1 VIAWRIVQV
10 SPLLG
15 IRGRTDCDAMN
26 AARGSFDQYR
36 VLLPT
41 RQLATKKGGF
51 SMKLD
56 SPKASQLPA
65 DETKNRCSPVE
76 CCKRGE
82 VEDADEGEEMHGCMG
97 RPLISYQTAQ

>member
-1 VIAWRIVQV
+1 
-10 SPLLG
+10 
-15 IRGRTDCDAMN
+15 
-26 AARGSFDQYR
+26 
-36 VLLPT
+36 
-41 RQLATKKGGF
+41 
-51 SMKLD
+51 MKLD